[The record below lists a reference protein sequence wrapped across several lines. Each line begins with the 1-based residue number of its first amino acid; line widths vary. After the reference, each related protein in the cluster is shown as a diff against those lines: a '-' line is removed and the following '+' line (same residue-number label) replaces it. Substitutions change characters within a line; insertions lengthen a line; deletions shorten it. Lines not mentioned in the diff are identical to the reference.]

1 MHPKRERTEEMVKDS
16 FSNSNV
22 SGTLRVPISSGTRSV
37 PDTLY
42 RFDVFRY
49 DAASG
54 GPPRFQTYEL
64 EVNRQTSVLEGLLRI
79 QDEQD
84 PSLAFRSSCRGAV
97 CGSCG
102 MSING
107 RLNLACR
114 VQLHLLAGRQV
125 VLEPLP
131 GLDVAKDLVVD
142 MDPFWEK
149 YERIQPW
156 LHAEIARAEDGCMSE
171 SQRQRIDQFVNCIL
185 CGLCYAA
192 CPVTKSDERFTGP
205 AALAKLYRFLADS
218 RERRDGATLEQ
229 EDSPAGMWGCHTIM
243 KCCDVCPKEVRP
255 TDGIRGARRKLLSH
269 KLKQVLP
276 RNPRET

>member
-1 MHPKRERTEEMVKDS
+1 LRTAAT
-16 FSNSNV
+16 F
-22 SGTLRVPISSGTRSV
+22 
-37 PDTLY
+37 
-42 RFDVFRY
+42 RFEVFRY
-49 DAASG
+49 DAAG
-54 GPPRFQTYEL
+54 NEPPRFQTYEL
-64 EVNRQTSVLEGLLRI
+64 DVGCQTSVLEGLLRI

-114 VQLHLLAGRQV
+114 VQLQRLAGHRV

-131 GLDVAKDLVVD
+131 GFEIVKDLVVD
-142 MDPFWEK
+142 MDSFWEK
-149 YERIQPW
+149 YQRVQPW
-156 LHAEIARAEDGCMSE
+156 LHAEITAAEGGRMSE
-171 SQRQRIDQFVNCIL
+171 RQRQRIDGFVNCIL

-192 CPVTKSDERFTGP
+192 CPVAKSDERFTGP

-218 RERRDGATLEQ
+218 RESRDGTTLEQ
-229 EDSPAGMWGCHTIM
+229 EDSQAGMWGCHTIM
-243 KCCDVCPKEVRP
+243 QCSEACPKEVRP
-255 TDGIRGARRKLLSH
+255 SDGIRGVRRKLLTH
-269 KLKQVLP
+269 RLKQLLG